1 MVIKESQVKAII
13 QEEIQKML
21 EEGEIDEAFL
31 DTIRDAGTSA
41 LRGISKRATELGG
54 KLSSAADAREVEKQ
68 KRTGEKEFAEKRKQ
82 DQIFLNNFDSVIKS
96 FDKSIAD
103 MYTSLDQ
110 LEKILKTKKTTREI
124 DTDAGPRIE
133 TIPFPAKKEG
143 GEIYNKIAA
152 VTDSIKALEDKVKGS
167 IGGSNEQQARSMLK
181 LERKNK

>member
-54 KLSSAADAREVEKQ
+54 KLSSAADAREAEKQ

-82 DQIFLNNFDSVIKS
+82 DQIFLNNFDSIIKS
-96 FDKSIAD
+96 FDKNIAD
-103 MYTSLDQ
+103 MYTSLDR
-110 LEKILKTKKTTREI
+110 LEKILETKKTTRETGTG
-124 DTDAGPRIE
+124 DGTKIE
-133 TIPFPAKKEG
+133 TVPFPAKQEG
-143 GEIYNKIAA
+143 KKIYDQIAA

-167 IGGSNEQQARSMLK
+167 IGGPNKQARSALK
-181 LERKNK
+181 LERKK